1 VTDPTRGALLDA
13 AQREVAD
20 LIAAP
25 RSPSPTALRDDPF
38 IGCWA
43 GRDGL
48 ADSTAWVR
56 RTRQQDAP
64 GDVSPPRLASS
75 PSGSAVMPM
84 TPCMWFIPLRFMH
97 LRMVDLASR

>member
-20 LIAAP
+20 LIAALEARHRTT
-25 RSPSPTALRDDPF
+25 RSPSPTALHDEPF
-38 IGCWA
+38 IGCWS

-64 GDVSPPRLASS
+64 VGIHR
-75 PSGSAVMPM
+75 
-84 TPCMWFIPLRFMH
+84 R
-97 LRMVDLASR
+97 